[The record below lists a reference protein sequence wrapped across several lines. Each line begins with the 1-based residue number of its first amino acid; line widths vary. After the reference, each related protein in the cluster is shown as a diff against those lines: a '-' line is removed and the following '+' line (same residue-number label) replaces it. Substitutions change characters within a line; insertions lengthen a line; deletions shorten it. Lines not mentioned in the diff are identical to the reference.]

1 MDKKAII
8 TRFIGTN
15 LEFVSKEF
23 ALEFKKTHNLSTNQM
38 SAIWYLR
45 EKPGMKMIDLANKMQ
60 MSRQQMTKLIDSLE
74 EKNLVE
80 RQINEVERRSVILFD
95 TDEAYQI
102 IDAMQHAYYGRLLGK
117 LEKLSNEDQDR
128 FFESLDFITNTFI
141 SIN

>member
-1 MDKKAII
+1 
-8 TRFIGTN
+8 
-15 LEFVSKEF
+15 
-23 ALEFKKTHNLSTNQM
+23 M

-80 RQINEVERRSVILFD
+80 RQINETERRSVILFD

-102 IDAMQHAYYGRLLGK
+102 IDAMQQAYYGRLLGK